1 MSEAR
6 FPETG
11 LLANGGTFCVVAA
24 DKDGMLVSFMQSNA
38 RGFGSGIV
46 VPKTGITLQS
56 RAQTFTDKVGHPNA
70 IGPSKRPYHTNMPAQ

>member
-56 RAQTFTDKVGHPNA
+56 RAQTFTDKVGHPNE
-70 IGPSKRPYHTNMPAQ
+70 